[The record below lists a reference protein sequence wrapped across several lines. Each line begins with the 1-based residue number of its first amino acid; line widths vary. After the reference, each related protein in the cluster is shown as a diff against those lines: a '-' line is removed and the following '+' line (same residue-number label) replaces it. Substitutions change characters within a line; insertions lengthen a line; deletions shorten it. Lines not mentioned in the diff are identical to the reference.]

1 MPMIRTGPHTE
12 LYYTVDDYTNP
23 WDRST
28 VEHVL
33 LLHGMAESHKSWFA
47 WIPYLARDYTVVR
60 TDLPGLGK
68 STINVDEYE
77 WSFATVAQD
86 LNRLLDALNLQRV
99 HVVGAKIGG
108 SVALQLAAN
117 YPERVASVVSLGG
130 PIWPKGK
137 IGTNIIEIASLAPS
151 IREFGVSRWARTTMP
166 MRLGPDASAAQL
178 RWWTNLMSTSNQDV
192 LVKATTAVASADLRP
207 SLPKIEAPALLMV
220 SSVSGL
226 SGDEAAEVWRAVPR
240 GSREIIE
247 CGGYH
252 ISAMLPELC
261 ANHVLKFIRDSH
273 DGSMAAPGQSSSA

>member
-1 MPMIRTGPHTE
+1 MSTIRTGPHTE
-12 LYYTVDDYTNP
+12 LYYTVDDYTDP
-23 WDRST
+23 WDRNA

-47 WIPYLARDYTVVR
+47 WIPHLARDYAVIR
-60 TDLPGLGK
+60 ADLPGLGK
-68 STINVDEYE
+68 STINLEEYE
-77 WSFATVAQD
+77 WSLATVAQD

-137 IGTNIIEIASLAPS
+137 IGTNLIEIASLAPS
-151 IREFGVSRWARTTMP
+151 IRESGVSRWARATMP

-178 RWWTNLMSTSNQDV
+178 QWWTNLMSTSNQDV
-192 LVKATTAVASADLRP
+192 LVKATTAVADADLRP
-207 SLPKIEAPALLMV
+207 FLPKIEAPALLMM
-220 SSVSGL
+220 SSISGL
-226 SGDEAAEVWRAVPR
+226 AGEEAAEVWKAVPR
-240 GSREIIE
+240 GRREVIE

-252 ISAMLPELC
+252 ISAMMPELC
-261 ANHVLKFIRDSH
+261 ANRVLRFIRDNH
-273 DGSMAAPGQSSSA
+273 VAT

>member
-1 MPMIRTGPHTE
+1 MPTIRTGPHAK

-23 WDRST
+23 WDSSK
-28 VEHVL
+28 VETVL

-47 WIPYLARDYTVVR
+47 WIPYLAREYTVVR
-60 TDLPGLGK
+60 ADLPGLGK
-68 STINVDEYE
+68 STIDVEKYE
-77 WSFATVAQD
+77 WSFATVTHD

-108 SVALQLAAN
+108 SVALQLAAS

-130 PIWPKGK
+130 PIFPKGK
-137 IGTNIIEIASLAPS
+137 IGTNIIEIASLAPT
-151 IREFGVSRWARTTMP
+151 IRDSGVSRWARMTMP
-166 MRLGPDASAAQL
+166 ARLGPDASADQL

-207 SLPKIEAPALLMV
+207 SLPNIEAPALLMV

-226 SGDEAAEVWRAVPR
+226 AGEEAADVWSAVPR
-240 GSREIIE
+240 GSREVVE

-252 ISAMLPELC
+252 ISAMMPELC
-261 ANHVLKFIRDSH
+261 ANRVLGFIRDS
-273 DGSMAAPGQSSSA
+273 DTSAGGSSGRSA

>member
-1 MPMIRTGPHTE
+1 MSTIETGPHTE

-47 WIPYLARDYTVVR
+47 WIPRLARDYVVIR
-60 TDLPGLGK
+60 ADLPGLGR
-68 STINVDEYE
+68 STIDVEEYE
-77 WSFATVAQD
+77 WSLATVAED
-86 LNRLLDALNLQRV
+86 LNRLLDALNLQQV

-108 SVALQLAAN
+108 SVALQFAAN

-151 IREFGVSRWARTTMP
+151 IRESGVTRWARATMP

-178 RWWTNLMSTSNQDV
+178 QWWTNLMSTSNQEV
-192 LVKATTAVASADLRP
+192 LVKATTAVADADLRP
-207 SLPKIEAPALLMV
+207 FLPKIEAPALLMV
-220 SSVSGL
+220 SSISGL
-226 SGDEAAEVWRAVPR
+226 SGDEAADVWKVVPHGSLEVV
-240 GSREIIE
+240 E

-252 ISAMLPELC
+252 ISAMMPELC
-261 ANHVLKFIRDSH
+261 ADRVRKFIRDSQP
-273 DGSMAAPGQSSSA
+273 AAAKSQWT